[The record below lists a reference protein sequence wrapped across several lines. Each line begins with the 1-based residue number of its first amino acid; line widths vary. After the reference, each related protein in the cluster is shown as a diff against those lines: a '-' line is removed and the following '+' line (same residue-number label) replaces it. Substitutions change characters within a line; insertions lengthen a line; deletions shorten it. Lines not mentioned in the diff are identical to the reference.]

1 MPAFRRVDAR
11 QAGAD
16 ALGILVPHGSRTVV
30 ILRPRSLAWDLL
42 PLKPGMEKARPAVFC
57 DWDRD
62 EAAAV
67 AGRVPHALERC
78 AGRPPNPVE
87 VVGAPPGERYGV
99 CARID
104 GLMWIACRRESG
116 QAYQPWFDANLA
128 AAQAVATQFGRLLWP
143 AADAGQEYY
152 FNTQAFAR

>member
-16 ALGILVPHGSRTVV
+16 ALGILVPQGTRTVV

-62 EAAAV
+62 ESAAV
-67 AGRVPHALERC
+67 RVP
-78 AGRPPNPVE
+78 V
-87 VVGAPPGERYGV
+87 
-99 CARID
+99 
-104 GLMWIACRRESG
+104 
-116 QAYQPWFDANLA
+116 
-128 AAQAVATQFGRLLWP
+128 
-143 AADAGQEYY
+143 
-152 FNTQAFAR
+152 

>member
-11 QAGAD
+11 QAGPN
-16 ALGILVPHGSRTVV
+16 ALGILVPQGARTVV

-42 PLKPGMEKARPAVFC
+42 PLRPGMERAQPAVFC
-57 DWDRD
+57 EWGRD

-67 AGRVPHALERC
+67 ARRVQSALERG

-99 CARID
+99 CAHIE
-104 GLMWIACRRESG
+104 GLLWIACQRVSG
-116 QAYQPWFDANLA
+116 QVYQPWFDASLA
-128 AAQAVATQFGRLLWP
+128 AAEEVAARFGQMSWP
-143 AADAGQEYY
+143 A
-152 FNTQAFAR
+152 